1 MRSVDPL
8 YGESSIG
15 VGAVHGRNG
24 PRVAVSVV
32 ISEDPGPP
40 PSVTSS
46 MFLAT
51 GGGAVISFSVPTNQV
66 HDYSHLRERVYKI
79 TYYVSS
85 GWFDKRKLQMFTA
98 SVRRCSIKIWL
109 ELGLQLVKL

>member
-1 MRSVDPL
+1 MCPFYQRSEYIYHHMRSVDPL

-15 VGAVHGRNG
+15 VGAVHDRKG

-40 PSVTSS
+40 PSITSS

-66 HDYSHLRERVYKI
+66 HVYSHLRYCYDKI
-79 TYYVSS
+79 TNNISS
-85 GWFDKRKLQMFTA
+85 GWFDKRKL
-98 SVRRCSIKIWL
+98 
-109 ELGLQLVKL
+109 